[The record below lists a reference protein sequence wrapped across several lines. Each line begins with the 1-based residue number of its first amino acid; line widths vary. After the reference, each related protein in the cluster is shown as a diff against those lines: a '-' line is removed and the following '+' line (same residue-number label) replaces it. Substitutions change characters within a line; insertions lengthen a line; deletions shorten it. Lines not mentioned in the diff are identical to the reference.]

1 MLYSTDLKSQAWLGL
16 KDLLQRKKIQ
26 KNELTPEAVRLDEL
40 FADLMRKLTIKNDM
54 RTFMFTLLKWLLW
67 HIC

>member
-54 RTFMFTLLKWLLW
+54 RTFMFTLLKWLL
-67 HIC
+67 